1 MPLTPTHLEVA
12 VSSSKLGRY
21 NIVMLALAWIEA
33 NKQNEDFRKLT
44 AAELINKALNDVVT
58 NVATYEKIEELRK
71 KIKKELNSEAIAVA
85 GRS

>member
-1 MPLTPTHLEVA
+1 MPLTHTQLGAA

-21 NIVMLALAWIEA
+21 NIVILALAWIEA
-33 NKQNEDFRKLT
+33 NKQNEDFKKLT

-71 KIKKELNSEAIAVA
+71 KMKKEPNNETIVAA
-85 GRS
+85 GRA

>member
-1 MPLTPTHLEVA
+1 MSLTPTHLGAA

-21 NIVMLALAWIEA
+21 NIVMLSLAWIEA
-33 NKQNEDFRKLT
+33 NKQNEDFKKLA

-71 KIKKELNSEAIAVA
+71 KNEKGTKQ
-85 GRS
+85 